1 MIIEII
7 IEFNV
12 HFDFTFHACNFI
24 VKSFLIFDM
33 EGKRDVQS
41 FITTLYRNFDP
52 LLFRVSKV
60 IREHHHRNYHR
71 IQRSFYVPRVCFESS
86 SLFLF
91 TEEKRDVWS
100 LLFLCS
106 SPIFDPLT
114 YRPFVSKVV
123 REIVIEII
131 IFDFTFHARV
141 SNSRTFF
148 VFTGHGRKEEPCLL
162 STVTQRTLK
171 KKKEKKTTRTSRKCF
186 VSRREWNSIDSII
199 TYRSYSITR
208 HSAKRTPINRSS
220 IFISL
225 FFLLFL
231 ISLPLPSNYLLY
243 RKKKVLYTR
252 STREDII
259 KHEEGSPSNEEKSIP
274 ILGVQIKSCS
284 KRSRSPRRSLKSS
297 SEIRSSPPFPLA
309 SGFVRCRAR
318 ASKLICRD
326 ERQQKR

>member
-1 MIIEII
+1 M
-7 IEFNV
+7 
-12 HFDFTFHACNFI
+12 FHECVSNRRAFSYLRKKREMCDPYYSYVLHQFSI
-24 VKSFLIFDM
+24 PWPTDLSFPKSW
-33 EGKRDVQS
+33 ESR
-41 FITTLYRNFDP
+41 
-52 LLFRVSKV
+52 
-60 IREHHHRNYHR
+60 HRNYHLR
-71 IQRSFYVPRVCFESS
+71 FYIPR
-86 SLFLF
+86 
-91 TEEKRDVWS
+91 
-100 LLFLCS
+100 
-106 SPIFDPLT
+106 
-114 YRPFVSKVV
+114 
-123 REIVIEII
+123 
-131 IFDFTFHARV
+131 AV
-141 SNSRTFF
+141 SNSRIFF

-231 ISLPLPSNYLLY
+231 ISLPLPSPRIISYTE
-243 RKKKVLYTR
+243 KKVLYTR

-259 KHEEGSPSNEEKSIP
+259 KHEEGSPSNQEKSIP

>member
-1 MIIEII
+1 M
-7 IEFNV
+7 F
-12 HFDFTFHACNFI
+12 FTNFR
-24 VKSFLIFDM
+24 SLDLQTFRFQSR
-33 EGKRDVQS
+33 ERD
-41 FITTLYRNFDP
+41 R
-52 LLFRVSKV
+52 
-60 IREHHHRNYHR
+60 HRNYYLR
-71 IQRSFYVPRVCFESS
+71 FYIPR
-86 SLFLF
+86 
-91 TEEKRDVWS
+91 
-100 LLFLCS
+100 
-106 SPIFDPLT
+106 
-114 YRPFVSKVV
+114 
-123 REIVIEII
+123 
-131 IFDFTFHARV
+131 AV

-148 VFTGHGRKEEPCLL
+148 VFTRTRKERG
-162 STVTQRTLK
+162 TVFIINGYTANVK

-259 KHEEGSPSNEEKSIP
+259 KHEEGSPSNQEKSIP